1 VPGEELLTA
10 CPFCGLEGRGI
21 DPEVRH
27 RTVYTHVETVHPGRV
42 DELAGGVVEE

>member
-1 VPGEELLTA
+1 MPREKLLTA

-27 RTVYTHVETVHPGRV
+27 RTVCTHVEEVHPGRV
-42 DELAGGVVEE
+42 EELHRPTVDE